1 MKLLLRWIITGIAL
15 FVAALVVPGIRVEDT
30 NAWIAFAVMAA
41 ILALVNAIVRPILAF
56 LSCGCIVATMGLFM
70 FVINAFT
77 LWLSS
82 YIAVQWLAIG
92 FHVDGFLPALF
103 GGIIVSF
110 VSFVLSLVLVD
121 DRERQR
127 L

>member
-15 FVAALVVPGIRVEDT
+15 FVAAVVVPGIRVEDT

-56 LSCGCIVATMGLFM
+56 LSCGCIVATMGLFI

-82 YIAVQWLAIG
+82 YIAVQWLGIG
-92 FHVDGFLPALF
+92 FHVDGILSALF